1 MEEITRGGYIFKD
14 YFNAGLDKKTGIC
27 DEEGVDVFD
36 EDTHKFIDSI
46 RWVSTDEIELMDE
59 SDFVKLLED
68 NYIC

>member
-27 DEEGVDVFD
+27 DDEGVDIYD
-36 EDTHKFIDSI
+36 EDTNKYIDSI
-46 RWVSTDEIELMDE
+46 SGVSTDEIELMDE
-59 SDFVKLLED
+59 QDFVKLLED